1 MAELISP
8 ELERKLRTCR
18 GLPSPPTYALK
29 VIELV
34 NDPELDI
41 DQAVKVFFLD
51 PVIVSK
57 ILRIANSPLYANQ
70 LTVTT
75 LQMAILVLGLNATIS
90 LALSFSL
97 VTVLR
102 QGKHDA
108 SLNHPLYWKR
118 AGLAAAASRVLGIYS
133 AWPCLEELFIAALL
147 QDIGMLALERLCP
160 DLYAESTLNQ
170 NCHTKVVDHER
181 QQLGCSHATVGG
193 WLLAQWRF
201 PDRLH
206 MAVTYSDDPL
216 QVSLDDEQTTFV
228 RCVAGAGA
236 LANLLLNEGQD
247 QSLQETKEKLE
258 RWLGIPGEHLPR
270 LLEELQPVLSEVDNL
285 FDMNMS
291 QEVHP
296 EDLIEMARE
305 SQLLTNLNICHEV
318 EKLKEGTISLET
330 QYEQLKNSAQRD
342 ELTKLYNRS
351 FLDEYLNKMFKQSL
365 RDKSTFTLGFLDLDH
380 FKQVNDT
387 HGHSVGDQILKA
399 TADILQA
406 QVRGSDVVGR
416 YGGEEFL
423 IVLPETPPCGAEEV
437 FHRILEAFRQTR
449 HPITTG
455 QQIGVTASIGIA
467 THSPEHPYSTI
478 GHLID
483 AADQALYQVKQ
494 HGRNS
499 IRMSEEIPKAVMSHA
514 SPAKG

>member
-1 MAELISP
+1 MTDIISL
-8 ELERKLRTCR
+8 ELERKLKTCR
-18 GLPSPPTYALK
+18 SLPSPPAYALK

-34 NDPELDI
+34 NDPELEI
-41 DQAVKVFFLD
+41 DQAAKVFSLD

-57 ILRIANSPLYANQ
+57 ILRFANSPLYANQ
-70 LTVTT
+70 RTVNT

-97 VTVLR
+97 VTGLR

-118 AGLAAAASRVLGIYS
+118 TGIAAAASRVLGIYS
-133 AWPCLEELFIAALL
+133 EWPCLEELFIAALL
-147 QDIGMLALERLCP
+147 QDIGMLALDRLCP
-160 DLYAESTLNQ
+160 DLYAEPTLNQ
-170 NCHTKVVDHER
+170 NRHSKVADHER

-193 WLLAQWRF
+193 WLLAQWRL
-201 PDRLH
+201 PERLH

-216 QVSLDDEQTTFV
+216 QVSSDDEHATIV

-236 LANLLLNEGQD
+236 LADLLLNEGQD
-247 QSLQETKEKLE
+247 QNFQNTIDQLKT
-258 RWLGIPGEHLPR
+258 WLGISREHLPK
-270 LLEELQPVLSEVDNL
+270 LLEQLKVVLHEVDDL

-305 SQLLTNLNICHEV
+305 SQLLTNLHICHEV
-318 EKLKEGTISLET
+318 QKLKEGTINLET

-351 FLDEYLNKMFKQSL
+351 FLDEYLDKMFKQSL
-365 RDKSTFTLGFLDLDH
+365 RDGSTFTLGFLDLDH
-380 FKQVNDT
+380 FKQVNDN
-387 HGHSVGDQILKA
+387 HGHSVGDQVLKA
-399 TADILQA
+399 AADILQT

-423 IVLPETPPCGAEEV
+423 IVLPETPPAGAEEV
-437 FHRILEAFRQTR
+437 FQRILEAFRSTR
-449 HPITTG
+449 HPIATG
-455 QQIGVTASIGIA
+455 QQIEVTASIGIA
-467 THSPEHPYSTI
+467 THCPEHSYSTI

-499 IRMSEEIPKAVMSHA
+499 IRMCEGERTGVLSQA
-514 SPAKG
+514 SPLKG